1 MLSRPYPL
9 VLQLIR
15 LFPLRNTTDSIEAY
29 LA

>member
-1 MLSRPYPL
+1 MFSRPYSL
-9 VLQLIR
+9 ALQLAR